1 MAPNHIHPALPC
13 FHSFLCWK
21 SRKYKSDGSLELH
34 PQVSFNL
41 CVGANVWLHY
51 VTVHVCGGQQQG
63 SFLRCPPPY
72 FFFRQYLS
80 VLWGYPTRL
89 SWLTSETLGSSN
101 LHLPNAEIIGINL
114 LSWMEPCTFLLLTHK
129 SAETTRDIWTAWTTK
144 HTSQPNYSSQ
154 IGPIPAHH
162 SLDLLGCKPY
172 QGRVFESLS
181 LHSLHEIWS
190 LTRGVT
196 VLVWVF
202 ILFCYFWG
210 RIWTLKPHID
220 LNLLIFCPHSPR
232 AGITGLCHHMQIVGS
247 W

>member
-1 MAPNHIHPALPC
+1 MWRPAA
-13 FHSFLCWK
+13 
-21 SRKYKSDGSLELH
+21 GVI
-34 PQVSFNL
+34 PQVPSTL
-41 CVGANVWLHY
+41 
-51 VTVHVCGGQQQG
+51 
-63 SFLRCPPPY
+63 